1 MTKKEQI
8 LECLGEIEDA
18 VQGVHQ
24 ETWLTEMVVFQV
36 EAIRRCLEMM
46 REPDDG

>member
-1 MTKKEQI
+1 MTKKQQI
-8 LECLGEIEDA
+8 LECLSEIEDA
-18 VQGVHQ
+18 IQEVHP

-36 EAIRRCLEMM
+36 EAIRGCLELM